1 MKHITVN
8 TSQSYNI
15 FMEHGI
21 LSKCGEVLSQILNT
35 KTLAIITDDIVDSLY
50 AETVTNSLT
59 SQGFKV
65 CKFVFPNGENSKS
78 ISVLNEI
85 YDFLCLNNITRTDCL
100 IALGGGVVGDITGFT
115 AATYL
120 RGLDYVQIPTTLL
133 SQIDSSVGG
142 KTAVNLNCG
151 KNLVGAFKQPKCVIC
166 DTDTLKT
173 LSKENL
179 SDGMAEAI
187 KYGMIRDENLFELFE
202 NHDIDNI
209 MDCIDEVVYRCVSI
223 KKNIV
228 EADEFDKGERMILNF
243 GHTLGHAIEKFY
255 NYEISHG
262 NAIAIGMCL
271 MTESAYRANICDK
284 EVLNRLINC
293 VKAYGLPYE
302 VDADIKVLVDL
313 CSNDKKRESDSIN
326 FIVCDKIGH
335 SVIKKTY
342 VDDFHLFIL

>member
-21 LSKCGEVLSQILNT
+21 LSKCGEVLSPILDT
-35 KTLAIITDDIVDSLY
+35 KTLAVITDDIVDSLY
-50 AETVTNSLT
+50 AETVINSLVN
-59 SQGFKV
+59 QGFKV

-85 YDFLCLNNITRTDCL
+85 YDFLCQNNITRTDCL
-100 IALGGGVVGDITGFT
+100 IALGGGVVGDITGFA

-173 LSKENL
+173 LSKEIL

-187 KYGMIRDENLFELFE
+187 KYGMIRDRDFFELIASNSLKNLSE
-202 NHDIDNI
+202 IV
-209 MDCIDEVVYRCVSI
+209 DEIIYKSISI
-223 KKNIV
+223 KRDVV
-228 EADEFDKGERMILNF
+228 ENDEFDTGERMILNF
-243 GHTLGHAIEKFY
+243 GHTLGHAVESYY
-255 NYEISHG
+255 NYETYTHG
-262 NAIAIGMCL
+262 SAVAIGMC
-271 MTESAYRANICDK
+271 MITERECSAEILEKLKDC
-284 EVLNRLINC
+284 IT
-293 VKAYGLPYE
+293 AYNLPTKS
-302 VDADIKVLVDL
+302 DAPIHELLKL
-313 CSNDKKRESDSIN
+313 CSNDKKRESGNIN
-326 FIVCDKIGH
+326 YIVCCEIGKA
-335 SVIKKTY
+335 SIKK
-342 VDDFHLFIL
+342 VVVSEFERIMEEK